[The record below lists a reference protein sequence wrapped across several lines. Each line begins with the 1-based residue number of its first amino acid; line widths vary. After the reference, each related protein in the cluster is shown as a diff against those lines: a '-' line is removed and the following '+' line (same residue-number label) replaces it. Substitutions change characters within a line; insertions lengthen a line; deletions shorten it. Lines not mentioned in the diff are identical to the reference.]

1 MLIPSASAL
10 PRLANGFSLLSF
22 NVLLPNSQDGWWLYK
37 YYDGVSQDYATTL
50 WPARSKLLAERL
62 LSADADIVLLQECS
76 ADSFE
81 TDWSFLFDAGYD
93 YAIHTKGRMR
103 PATFWKRERMALC
116 DAAGKPL
123 DCEPSAAVTTGDR
136 TLIANFLLRDSNG
149 APLVDKPPISIV
161 NAHLSAGQESRR
173 RLQQIHGALDSIRKA
188 RAKVDAKGEVSCIVA
203 GDFNSQGRT
212 AVREILEVGEV
223 LPEYR
228 ESGDPTEVEQG
239 QNEVTSKPKRQ
250 VIGTFADAM
259 EVAHAAA
266 ASNGNT
272 PSGGG
277 GVEGSAQ
284 EVFLRYYNSWRA
296 IRGEAAEA
304 EAGVEEDQAAAAVSP
319 AGTVPPTLIAPELMS
334 HMVDASGQATPAL
347 IAAVDEC
354 FDLLSADKRCFT
366 EAEQEV
372 WLSKIN
378 DPAGEFPGGVQRGS
392 EYRKAL
398 SLREGHENTPL
409 TRADFQELYAE
420 EVMQGKFWGV
430 EHDLALVTGTGMTV
444 PGAAPFTARFDYIYH
459 TTAALAL
466 VAVEE
471 QLSARQK
478 AVLFEER
485 SDVLPNAWHPSDPNK
500 GHFKPLSLCSVTFNV
515 K

>member
-93 YAIHTKGRMR
+93 YALHTKGRMR

-123 DCEPSAAVTTGDR
+123 DGEPSAAVTTGDR

-266 ASNGNT
+266 ASKGNT

-284 EVFLRYYNSWRA
+284 EVFMRYYDSWRA

-304 EAGVEEDQAAAAVSP
+304 AAGVEEDQAAAAVSP

-392 EYRKAL
+392 EDRQAVAV
-398 SLREGHENTPL
+398 REGHENTPL

-430 EHDLALVTGTGMTV
+430 EHDLRVLRGRGMRQ
-444 PGAAPFTARFDYIYH
+444 PGAPPFTARFDNLFYTSGTLKLH
-459 TTAALAL
+459 AAQEAL
-466 VAVEE
+466 PPGQLEE
-471 QLSARQK
+471 LLSGK
-478 AVLFEER
+478 AI
-485 SDVLPNAWHPSDPNK
+485 LPNAWHASDHLPVAAA
-500 GHFKPLSLCSVTFNV
+500 FEWA
-515 K
+515 

>member
-62 LSADADIVLLQECS
+62 LSADADVVLLQECS

-136 TLIANFLLRDSNG
+136 TLIANFLLRDSTG

-266 ASNGNT
+266 ASKGNT

-284 EVFLRYYNSWRA
+284 EVFMRYYDSWRA
-296 IRGEAAEA
+296 IRGEAAA
-304 EAGVEEDQAAAAVSP
+304 AAGVEEEGAAAAVSP

-430 EHDLALVTGTGMTV
+430 EHDLRVLRGKGMRQ
-444 PGAAPFTARFDYIYH
+444 PGAPPFTARFDNLFYTSGTLKLH
-459 TTAALAL
+459 AAQEAL
-466 VAVEE
+466 PPAQLEE
-471 QLSARQK
+471 LLSGK
-478 AVLFEER
+478 AI
-485 SDVLPNAWHPSDPNK
+485 LPNAWHASDHLPVAAA
-500 GHFKPLSLCSVTFNV
+500 FEWA
-515 K
+515 

>member
-62 LSADADIVLLQECS
+62 LSADADVVLLQECS

-136 TLIANFLLRDSNG
+136 TLIANFLLRDSTG

-266 ASNGNT
+266 ASKGNT

-284 EVFLRYYNSWRA
+284 EVFMRYYDSWRA
-296 IRGEAAEA
+296 IRGEAAAEA
-304 EAGVEEDQAAAAVSP
+304 AGVEEEGAAAAVSP

-430 EHDLALVTGTGMTV
+430 EHDLRVLRGKGMRQ
-444 PGAAPFTARFDYIYH
+444 PGAPPFTARFDNLFYTSGTLKLH
-459 TTAALAL
+459 AAQEAL
-466 VAVEE
+466 PPAQLEE
-471 QLSARQK
+471 LLSGK
-478 AVLFEER
+478 AI
-485 SDVLPNAWHPSDPNK
+485 LPNAWHASDHLPVAAA
-500 GHFKPLSLCSVTFNV
+500 FEWA
-515 K
+515 

>member
-136 TLIANFLLRDSNG
+136 TLIANFLLRDSTG

-266 ASNGNT
+266 ASKGNT

-284 EVFLRYYNSWRA
+284 EVFMRYYDSWRA
-296 IRGEAAEA
+296 IRGEAAA
-304 EAGVEEDQAAAAVSP
+304 AAGVEEEGAAAAVSP

-430 EHDLALVTGTGMTV
+430 EHDLRVLRGKGMRQ
-444 PGAAPFTARFDYIYH
+444 PGAPPFTARFDNLFYTSGTLKLH
-459 TTAALAL
+459 AAQEAL
-466 VAVEE
+466 PPAQLEE
-471 QLSARQK
+471 LLSGK
-478 AVLFEER
+478 AI
-485 SDVLPNAWHPSDPNK
+485 LPNAWHASDHLPVAAA
-500 GHFKPLSLCSVTFNV
+500 FEWA
-515 K
+515 

>member
-93 YAIHTKGRMR
+93 YALHTKGRMR

-149 APLVDKPPISIV
+149 APLVDKPPISVV

-284 EVFLRYYNSWRA
+284 EVFMRYYDSWRA

-304 EAGVEEDQAAAAVSP
+304 AAGVEEDQAAAAVSP

-430 EHDLALVTGTGMTV
+430 EHDLRVLRGKGMRQ
-444 PGAAPFTARFDYIYH
+444 PGAPPFTARFDNLFYTSGTLKLH
-459 TTAALAL
+459 AAQEAL
-466 VAVEE
+466 PPAQLEE
-471 QLSARQK
+471 LLSGK
-478 AVLFEER
+478 AI
-485 SDVLPNAWHPSDPNK
+485 LPNAWHASDHLPVAAA
-500 GHFKPLSLCSVTFNV
+500 FEWA
-515 K
+515 